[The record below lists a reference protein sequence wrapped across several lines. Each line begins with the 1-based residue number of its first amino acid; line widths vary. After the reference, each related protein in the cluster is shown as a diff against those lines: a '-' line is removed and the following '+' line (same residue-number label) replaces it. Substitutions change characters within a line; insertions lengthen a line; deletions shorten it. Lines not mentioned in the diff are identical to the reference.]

1 MESKKKK
8 SVKDMSIEELEAEI
22 KELKEENR
30 RLEESLQ
37 PVGRFRPGMYSPRV
51 VSTETVVCRAK
62 SDEIHTALLL
72 IHEDGTI
79 KVKCSGECHNCEYED

>member
-8 SVKDMSIEELEAEI
+8 PVEEMSLEELE
-22 KELKEENR
+22 EERR
-30 RLEESLQ
+30 RLERIILQ
-37 PVGRFRPGMYSPRV
+37 PVGRFKPRMYSPRV

-62 SDEIHTALLL
+62 SDEIRTALLL

-79 KVKCSGECHNCEYED
+79 TVKCRGECSDCEYGFPEPF